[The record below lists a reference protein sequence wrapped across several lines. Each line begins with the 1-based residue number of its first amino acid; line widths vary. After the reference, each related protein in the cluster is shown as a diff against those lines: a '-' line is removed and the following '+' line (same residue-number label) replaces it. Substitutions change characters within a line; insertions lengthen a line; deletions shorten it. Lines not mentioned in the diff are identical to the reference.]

1 MRTTLNLD
9 DDVLDSARALVKKV
23 RRPLKTV
30 INEALRAGLKGIKT
44 HPKKIPYVTHPHHM
58 GLKKGIS
65 LDQIPDLLAQT
76 EGEDFR

>member
-23 RRPLKTV
+23 KKPLKTI
-30 INEALRAGLKGIKT
+30 INEALRTGLKGIKT
-44 HPKKIPYVTHPHHM
+44 PPKKILYVTHPHKM
-58 GLKKGIS
+58 RLKKGVS
-65 LDQIPDLLAQT
+65 LDHIPELLAQT